1 MTLTANKWLT
11 MFDVLRWASDYKL
24 DHRHQGGWV
33 NIHCPFCQGSQD
45 YHLGLRAD
53 GMGCHCWRCGK
64 HKLWDTVKAV
74 CGSSPGLLSQIRER
88 YGAGPVRL
96 VVDDTTRLYAHS
108 VSWPA
113 GVLESIP
120 VMAVDYLRS
129 RGFDPIILAGTW
141 GLRFTGP
148 TGPYKFR
155 IIAPI
160 YDGGKLVSYQGRCYT
175 GKRELRYKACLK
187 DLEAVDHQN
196 LLYGEWLVTG
206 QHIIVVEGITDAW
219 RFGPG
224 AVATFGIGYTK
235 AQVERLAK
243 YGRVSLVFDSDPQAI
258 EQAELLGAELKGLNP
273 EIVVDIVELEDGDPG
288 ELSAGDVRELKRRLG
303 L

>member
-1 MTLTANKWLT
+1 

-45 YHLGLRAD
+45 YHLGIRAD

-64 HKLWDTVKAV
+64 HKLWDAIKAV
-74 CGSSPGLLSQIRER
+74 CGPSQESLGKIRER

-96 VVDDTTRLYAHS
+96 VQSDTTRLHAAS
-108 VSWPA
+108 VSWPS
-113 GVLESIP
+113 GILESIP
-120 VMAVDYLRS
+120 VMAVDYLRD
-129 RGFDPIILAGTW
+129 RGFDPVLLAGTW

-175 GKRELRYKACLK
+175 GKRELRYKACPK
-187 DLEAVDHQN
+187 DLEAVGHQN

-206 QHIIVVEGITDAW
+206 RHIIVVEGITDAW

-224 AVATFGIGYTK
+224 AVATFGIGYTM

-243 YGRVSLVFDSDPQAI
+243 YRRVSLIFDSDPQAI
-258 EQAELLGAELKGLNP
+258 EQAEELGVLLRGLNP
-273 EIVVDIVELEDGDPG
+273 EIQVDVVELEDGDPG
-288 ELSAGDVRELKRRLG
+288 ELSAGDMRELKRRLG
-303 L
+303 VK